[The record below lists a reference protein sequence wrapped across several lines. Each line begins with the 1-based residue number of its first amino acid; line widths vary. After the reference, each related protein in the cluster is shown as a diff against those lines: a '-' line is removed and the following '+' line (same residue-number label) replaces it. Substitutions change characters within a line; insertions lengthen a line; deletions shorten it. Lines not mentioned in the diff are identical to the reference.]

1 METTAT
7 NPPLRFV
14 IHHLHPTS
22 ARLRFLKSPAGRV
35 IFPTPLPALSEL
47 LEEYDIP
54 SATATHPAPFLRQL
68 CATLQVEPHEL
79 TIVNGFRLWVD
90 TPGVT
95 VPVYLVKVQ
104 KEQPFAAPK
113 GCQWIELPDC
123 FSLPAIER
131 LVMRQI
137 YDFLLGNG

>member
-95 VPVYLVKVQ
+95 VPVY
-104 KEQPFAAPK
+104 
-113 GCQWIELPDC
+113 W
-123 FSLPAIER
+123 
-131 LVMRQI
+131 
-137 YDFLLGNG
+137 